1 MQGKYAEAKQAC
13 DTLSEFAG
21 STRTLMCRVPI
32 LAVTGHA
39 EEAYAS
45 ITELLPTAKQ
55 RWPSAVQWVLT
66 MQASLATA
74 LGHDQLAEQHFQ
86 EGLANHPG
94 DKYLLRTYADFL
106 LDRDRE
112 EETLS
117 LLHEHTAD
125 NGILLRAAIAARRA
139 GHEKQAKEWQKH
151 LENRFE
157 EIRLRGNQPHGRFE
171 SRYALELKDDPQ
183 LALQIAL
190 TNWQKQKEIRDTRNA
205 LEAAVAAQDP
215 AKAEPILAFP
225 QGTWHRRGDLAE
237 TGQKTG
243 TQTTGAQLMLVF
255 RALLLLS
262 LAIMLTKPA
271 QAHKPSDSYLT
282 ITGGGKQLAI
292 KWDIAIKDL
301 EYLIGL
307 DADQNGEITWGELK
321 AKRQAVVAH
330 ALSNLKITAD
340 GFDGDLQV
348 DDLLVTR
355 HSDGSYAVLVMQ
367 TGCPGDA
374 SILNIQYHLLFDA
387 RPDTS
392 RVGALPKRRGRQH
405 VCTKPK
411 CAGFGTADQRNSPV
425 ASVPG
430 TMFAKAF
437 GTSGSALITFYFY
450 CLCCCLQFLCC
461 RNIAWTP

>member
-1 MQGKYAEAKQAC
+1 MKKLFLLNLFACGLSSFVSLASIYAAEPYLPSEDNEVLEILPRALLAERNELNSLRKQLAAEPKNARLAKTVAARYLQIGNQEGDPRFYGYARAAIRPWWEADNPPAAILKVRAKLKEKEHDYDQALADLELVLKQKPRDVQTWVEKANIYRVQGKYAEAKQAC

-215 AKAEPILAFP
+215 AKAEPILAFLKEH
-225 QGTWHRRGDLAE
+225 GTEEVTLQKLARR
-237 TGQKTG
+237 
-243 TQTTGAQLMLVF
+243 
-255 RALLLLS
+255 
-262 LAIMLTKPA
+262 
-271 QAHKPSDSYLT
+271 
-282 ITGGGKQLAI
+282 
-292 KWDIAIKDL
+292 L
-301 EYLIGL
+301 E
-307 DADQNGEITWGELK
+307 
-321 AKRQAVVAH
+321 
-330 ALSNLKITAD
+330 
-340 GFDGDLQV
+340 
-348 DDLLVTR
+348 
-355 HSDGSYAVLVMQ
+355 
-367 TGCPGDA
+367 
-374 SILNIQYHLLFDA
+374 
-387 RPDTS
+387 
-392 RVGALPKRRGRQH
+392 RRRLE
-405 VCTKPK
+405 
-411 CAGFGTADQRNSPV
+411 RN
-425 ASVPG
+425 
-430 TMFAKAF
+430 
-437 GTSGSALITFYFY
+437 
-450 CLCCCLQFLCC
+450 
-461 RNIAWTP
+461 